1 MGHLVYHF
9 KDLQNWDFLE
19 HSNGQIHD
27 IGCHWDVFH
36 QFHAK
41 RKNLGGSWI
50 LTDTKFMECTCCMTW
65 KKNLGATLW
74 KKNTFF
80 HFFGPIGQTPEIF
93 LSGLILFWPTKTM
106 IKIFVSLRICIL
118 ESITYYCEQLESFSW
133 SIVEDLSFPKWC
145 ILHLKWSSEE
155 QITKLNIFSQFWLF
169 FLCFKNWTFSLL

>member
-1 MGHLVYHF
+1 M
-9 KDLQNWDFLE
+9 
-19 HSNGQIHD
+19 
-27 IGCHWDVFH
+27 
-36 QFHAK
+36 A
-41 RKNLGGSWI
+41 
-50 LTDTKFMECTCCMTW
+50 KFMILGVIGMCFINFMQKEKIWGGHGFWLTQNSW
-65 KKNLGATLW
+65 NAHAVWHEKKIWGLLYE

-118 ESITYYCEQLESFSW
+118 ESITNYCEQLGSFSW